1 MKKLFILLSLIT
13 LCSCG
18 QKQEKTITPQKT
30 NYIEVQETEQK
41 EDVMSEAE
49 YKGKCKEVTFKE
61 LSEDKDAMKGDMLT
75 LTGEVVQ
82 VKGDFCRFNVT
93 KTSYG
98 YDNTVA
104 FTFDSKVDIKEKDII
119 TVWGDSEGFFTYT
132 TVINDEI
139 TVPKLNANY
148 IEVAPLS

>member
-18 QKQEKTITPQKT
+18 QEKTITPQRT
-30 NYIEVQETEQK
+30 NFIEAQETEQK

-75 LTGEVVQ
+75 MTGEVVQ

-104 FTFDSKVDIKEKDII
+104 FTFDSNTEIKENDVI
-119 TVWGDSEGFFTYT
+119 TVWGDSEGFYTYT
-132 TVINDEI
+132 TVIKDEV
-139 TVPKLNANY
+139 TVPKLKANY
-148 IEVAPLS
+148 IEVNPLS